1 MAISIINGFVAI
13 KDQAPFG
20 GLMKGEVI
28 LISAGVTAVSVG
40 NNVFYAQ
47 EDTQAATYNG
57 AEYVI
62 IPATKI
68 MGKL

>member
-1 MAISIINGFVAI
+1 MAIALVNGFVAV
-13 KDQAPFG
+13 KDQESFG

-40 NNVFYAQ
+40 NQVFYSQ
-47 EDTQAATYNG
+47 QDTQAAVYGG
-57 AEYVI
+57 AEYVL
-62 IPATKI
+62 IPAEKI